1 MCDICNSWIHP
12 NDSNDSWFCFKC
24 TCKKFPFGNLN
35 NQNFHSFTHNN
46 SEINES
52 SVGKYSNGNN
62 TLKLN
67 PAPSLKLL
75 FNQFNKLTAE
85 SNKKNPENSVNCRNL
100 DIDEIQK
107 MKIEANSLSLYHIN
121 SCSLNE
127 NFEDLEY
134 FDIISIS
141 ESRILKDT
149 NLSKNINIYNCSVEF
164 TPTESHAGGTL
175 LYINNELSY
184 KLRQD
189 LCIYKSSDLESTFI
203 EIINQKNIY
212 ILSLVVYIY
221 IQQ

>member
-100 DIDEIQK
+100 DIDE
-107 MKIEANSLSLYHIN
+107 
-121 SCSLNE
+121 
-127 NFEDLEY
+127 
-134 FDIISIS
+134 
-141 ESRILKDT
+141 
-149 NLSKNINIYNCSVEF
+149 SK
-164 TPTESHAGGTL
+164 
-175 LYINNELSY
+175 
-184 KLRQD
+184 R
-189 LCIYKSSDLESTFI
+189 
-203 EIINQKNIY
+203 
-212 ILSLVVYIY
+212 
-221 IQQ
+221 